1 MGFQNKYKP
10 HGSINVHKTC
20 LMAKGFTQVASW
32 DFGETFSIIVK
43 INCVHIILTFAK
55 HFDLEVHQFDI
66 KITFLCG
73 ILHEKI
79 YMKIPKGLKNPKLEL
94 QQVCKLRNSIYDAQ
108 QSFRTQYER

>member
-1 MGFQNKYKP
+1 MRTYK
-10 HGSINVHKTC
+10 I
-20 LMAKGFTQVASW
+20 
-32 DFGETFSIIVK
+32 
-43 INCVHIILTFAK
+43 TFAK

-94 QQVCKLRNSIYDAQ
+94 QHVYKLQNSIYDAQ
-108 QSFRTQYER
+108 QSFKAQYER